1 MKIAFLTTLNPE
13 DANTW
18 SGTLYH
24 ILLTLLKSHD
34 VKIVGQNMLA
44 QALSFAKGNISPKRD
59 MREYSPVFGKLCA
72 EEVADCD
79 LVFFGDLYLSPF
91 LDTNIPMVH
100 LSDVTY
106 HAFKDYMHNDSK
118 PEEIRQTEDAERKL
132 LNKYNTITPVRDKK
146 VP

>member
-24 ILLTLLKSHD
+24 ILQTLLKSHD

-44 QALSFAKGNISPKRD
+44 QALNFVKGNISPKRD

-72 EEVADCD
+72 KEVADCD
-79 LVFFGDLYLSPF
+79 LVFFGDLYL
-91 LDTNIPMVH
+91 
-100 LSDVTY
+100 
-106 HAFKDYMHNDSK
+106 
-118 PEEIRQTEDAERKL
+118 
-132 LNKYNTITPVRDKK
+132 TPVRDKK